1 MQTRWNLTLTRV
13 VFEFWNFI
21 SFIFPMINLTLTRVV
36 FEYMAEKSATMN
48 LLYLTL
54 TRVVFELGINN
65 PYPPLFII

>member
-1 MQTRWNLTLTRV
+1 
-13 VFEFWNFI
+13 
-21 SFIFPMINLTLTRVV
+21 MINLTLTRVV